1 MTIPHILV
9 VDDEADIR
17 GLLKEILSEEGYE
30 VDVAANAVQARASR
44 ARQTPD
50 LVLLDIWMPDVDGI
64 SLLRE
69 WSASTT
75 DGCPVVM
82 MSGHGT
88 VETAVEATRLGAFD
102 FVEKPLSLAKL
113 LRTVERA
120 LDAGK
125 RRKQSGK
132 FLSPALVVPVGKSKQ
147 MQQLRTELQQIA
159 ANPSSV
165 LLVGEPG
172 SGREAFARYLHER
185 GPRAGHPFVTLIA
198 SSLRE
203 PDAESRLFGREGDPR
218 GNGAPHADARPDDEQ
233 AGPAQVGATMR
244 RAGDP
249 QGTPRTEAEQ
259 AIPAQ
264 AAAGAAG
271 GTRQTGLLEEAAGGT
286 LFIHEVEDLPPSA
299 QRLLVGVLES
309 GQFMRMGGAEPVRLT
324 ARVLSSAQPGIEN
337 RAGAEGFRRDLLA
350 HLNMLIV
357 RVPPLRDYAEDVPEL
372 LRHYV
377 DRVVDT
383 EGLQFRRF
391 SVAAQN
397 RLRNYPW
404 PDNVRELKN
413 LVHRLLIQGGAEEI
427 RLEEIE
433 RELAVQAPPG
443 EPLVKQDLLALPLRE
458 AREQFER
465 AYLQQQLLL
474 CNGKVGQLAKRV
486 GMERTHLYRKLRS
499 LGVDFRNISED

>member
-1 MTIPHILV
+1 MSTPHILV

-30 VDVAANAVQARASR
+30 VDVAANAAQARASR
-44 ARQTPD
+44 ARQIPD

-64 SLLRE
+64 TLLRE
-69 WSASTT
+69 WSASAT

-82 MSGHGT
+82 MSGHST

-120 LDAGK
+120 LDAG
-125 RRKQSGK
+125 RRNAHAGR
-132 FLSPALVVPVGKSKQ
+132 LLGAPLAVPIGKSRL
-147 MQQLRTELQQIA
+147 MQQLRAELQQMA
-159 ANPSSV
+159 ANSSP
-165 LLVGEPG
+165 LLFIGEPG
-172 SGREAFARYLHER
+172 SGREACARYLHEH
-185 GPRAGHPFVTLIA
+185 GQRAAAPFVVLVA
-198 SSLRE
+198 SSLRDA
-203 PDAESRLFGREGDPR
+203 DAEARLFGREQ
-218 GNGAPHADARPDDEQ
+218 PDGRVT
-233 AGPAQVGATMR
+233 AGV
-244 RAGDP
+244 
-249 QGTPRTEAEQ
+249 
-259 AIPAQ
+259 
-264 AAAGAAG
+264 
-271 GTRQTGLLEEAAGGT
+271 LEEANNGA
-286 LFIHEVEDLPPSA
+286 LFIHEIEDLPPGV
-299 QRLLVGVLES
+299 QRLLVGVFES
-309 GQFMRMGGAEPVRLT
+309 GQFMRLGGNEPVSLRARLL
-324 ARVLSSAQPGIEN
+324 ASAQPGIEQ
-337 RAGAEGFRRDLLA
+337 RAGNDGVRRDLLA
-350 HLNMLIV
+350 QLNVLIL

-372 LRHYV
+372 LRHQV
-377 DRVVDT
+377 DRMVDAD
-383 EGLQFRRF
+383 GLPFRRF

-404 PDNVRELKN
+404 PDNVRELRH
-413 LVHRLLIQGGAEEI
+413 LVHRLLQHGGSEEI

-433 RELAVQAPPG
+433 RELAVQTPPD

>member
-1 MTIPHILV
+1 MTVPHILV

-17 GLLKEILSEEGYE
+17 SLLKEILSEEGYE

-69 WSASTT
+69 WSATAT

-125 RRKQSGK
+125 RRKQAGK
-132 FLSPALVVPVGKSKQ
+132 LLVPALMVPVGKSKQ

-185 GPRAGHPFVTLIA
+185 SPRAAQPFVTLIA

-203 PDAESRLFGREGDPR
+203 ADAEGRLFGREEG
-218 GNGAPHADARPDDEQ
+218 G
-233 AGPAQVGATMR
+233 R
-244 RAGDP
+244 R
-249 QGTPRTEAEQ
+249 TP
-259 AIPAQ
+259 
-264 AAAGAAG
+264 
-271 GTRQTGLLEEAAGGT
+271 GLLEEAAEGT
-286 LFIHEVEDLPPSA
+286 LFIHEVEDLPAGA

-309 GQFMRMGGAEPVRLT
+309 GQFLRMGGSEPVRLT

-337 RAGAEGFRRDLLA
+337 RAGPDGLRRDLLA

-377 DRVVDT
+377 DRLVDA

-433 RELAVQAPPG
+433 RELAVQTPPG

>member
-1 MTIPHILV
+1 MSNPHILV

-30 VDVAANAVQARASR
+30 VDVAANAAQARASR
-44 ARQTPD
+44 ARQVPD

-64 SLLRE
+64 TLLRE
-69 WSASTT
+69 WSTGAA

-120 LDAGK
+120 LDAG
-125 RRKQSGK
+125 RRHRQSGK
-132 FLSPALVVPVGKSKQ
+132 LLGSALSAPIGKSRI
-147 MQQLRTELQQIA
+147 MQQLRAELQQMA
-159 ANPSSV
+159 ANPSP
-165 LLVGEPG
+165 LLLIGEPG
-172 SGREAFARYLHER
+172 SGREAFARYAHEHS
-185 GPRAGHPFVTLIA
+185 PRAAAPFITLIA
-198 SSLRE
+198 GTLRE
-203 PDAESRLFGREGDPR
+203 ADAEARLFGREEPG
-218 GNGAPHADARPDDEQ
+218 GARQEGLLEQ
-233 AGPAQVGATMR
+233 AG
-244 RAGDP
+244 
-249 QGTPRTEAEQ
+249 
-259 AIPAQ
+259 
-264 AAAGAAG
+264 
-271 GTRQTGLLEEAAGGT
+271 GGT
-286 LFIHEVEDLPPSA
+286 LFLHEVEDLPA
-299 QRLLVGVLES
+299 TVQRLLYGALES
-309 GQFMRMGGAEPVRLT
+309 GHYTRLGGGEPLALRARLI
-324 ARVLSSAQPGIEN
+324 SSAQPGIEQ
-337 RAGAEGFRRDLLA
+337 RAGSEALRRDLLA
-350 HLNMLIV
+350 HLNVLIM
-357 RVPPLRDYAEDVPEL
+357 RVPPLREYAEDVPEL
-372 LRHYV
+372 LRYHV
-377 DRVVDT
+377 DRVVDSDA
-383 EGLQFRRF
+383 LPFRRF

-404 PDNVRELKN
+404 PDNVRELRH
-413 LVHRLLIQGGAEEI
+413 LVHRLLIHGGSEEI

-433 RELAVQAPPG
+433 RELAVQAPAD

-499 LGVDFRNISED
+499 LGVDFRNISDE

>member
-1 MTIPHILV
+1 MSGPHILV

-44 ARQTPD
+44 ARQSPD

-102 FVEKPLSLAKL
+102 FVEKPLSLAIL

-125 RRKQSGK
+125 RRRGSGK
-132 FLSPALVVPVGKSKQ
+132 MFAPQLLAPIGKSKI
-147 MQQLRTELQQIA
+147 MQQLRAELQQIA
-159 ANPSSV
+159 GNPSSV
-165 LLVGEPG
+165 LLIGEPG

-185 GPRAGHPFVTLIA
+185 SPRATAAFVTLVA

-203 PDAESRLFGREGDPR
+203 TDAENRLFGRE
-218 GNGAPHADARPDDEQ
+218 E
-233 AGPAQVGATMR
+233 AGSG
-244 RAGDP
+244 RAGV
-249 QGTPRTEAEQ
+249 
-259 AIPAQ
+259 
-264 AAAGAAG
+264 
-271 GTRQTGLLEEAAGGT
+271 LEEVGDGT
-286 LFIHEVEDLPPSA
+286 LFIHEIEDLPPA
-299 QRLLVGVLES
+299 VQRLLVGVFES
-309 GQFMRMGGAEPVRLT
+309 GRFTRLGGTEQIEFRG
-324 ARVLSSAQPGIEN
+324 RVLSSAQPGIEN
-337 RAGAEGFRRDLLA
+337 RAGPEGFRRDLLA

-357 RVPPLRDYAEDVPEL
+357 RTPPLRDYAEDVPEL

-377 DRVVDT
+377 DRVVDS
-383 EGLQFRRF
+383 EGLPFRRF

-404 PDNVRELKN
+404 PDNVRELKT
-413 LVHRLLIQGGAEEI
+413 LVHRLLIQKGPEEI

-499 LGVDFRNISED
+499 LGVDFRSISED

>member
-1 MTIPHILV
+1 M
-9 VDDEADIR
+9 
-17 GLLKEILSEEGYE
+17 
-30 VDVAANAVQARASR
+30 DVAANAVQARASR

-69 WSASTT
+69 WSATAA

-125 RRKQSGK
+125 RRRQSGK
-132 FLSPALVVPVGKSKQ
+132 LLAPALMVPVGKSKV
-147 MQQLRTELQQIA
+147 MQQLRAELQQIA
-159 ANPSSV
+159 GNPSSV

-185 GPRAGHPFVTLIA
+185 GPRAGRPFLTLIA

-203 PDAESRLFGREGDPR
+203 ADAESRLFGQE
-218 GNGAPHADARPDDEQ
+218 ESS
-233 AGPAQVGATMR
+233 
-244 RAGDP
+244 
-249 QGTPRTEAEQ
+249 
-259 AIPAQ
+259 
-264 AAAGAAG
+264 
-271 GTRQTGLLEEAAGGT
+271 GTRRPGLLEEASDGT
-286 LFIHEVEDLPPSA
+286 LFVHELEDLPPTA

-309 GQFMRMGGAEPVRLT
+309 GRFTRLGGSESINFT

-337 RAGAEGFRRDLLA
+337 RAGSDSMRRDLLA

-377 DRVVDT
+377 DRVVDS
-383 EGLQFRRF
+383 EGLPFRRF

-413 LVHRLLIQGGAEEI
+413 LVHRLLIQGGTEEI

-433 RELAVQAPPG
+433 RELAVQTPPG